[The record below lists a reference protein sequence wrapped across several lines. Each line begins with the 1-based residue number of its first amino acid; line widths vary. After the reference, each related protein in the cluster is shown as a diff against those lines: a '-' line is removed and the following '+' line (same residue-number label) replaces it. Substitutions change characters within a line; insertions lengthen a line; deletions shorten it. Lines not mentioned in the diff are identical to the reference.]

1 MPRVYP
7 GLYDRYDDASR
18 AVADLHAA
26 GVPADDISLI
36 RSNVDQSY
44 VPVETEPTPAGTGA
58 KIGTVLGGGLGLL
71 TGLGIMAIPGVG
83 PVVAAGWLA
92 STIAGA
98 AVGAVA
104 GAATGGIVG
113 ALTEHGVSE
122 EHAHVYAEGVRRG
135 GTLVTARGD
144 ENSRLHAGSDL
155 SPHRRGRSGRPR
167 ARLQGRRLDVL
178 RPGRAAVH
186 ARRGQAR
193 TRPPHPAQGGGVGA

>member
-1 MPRVYP
+1 MPRIYP
-7 GLYDRYDDASR
+7 GLYDRYDDANR
-18 AVADLHAA
+18 AVADLHTA
-26 GVPADDISLI
+26 GVPVDDISLI
-36 RSNVDQSY
+36 RSNADAAY
-44 VPVETEPTPAGTGA
+44 VPTTTEPTPAGTGA
-58 KIGTVLGGGLGLL
+58 KIGTVLGGGVGLL
-71 TGLGIMAIPGVG
+71 TGLGLMAIPGVG

-144 ENSRLHAGSDL
+144 ETLGSTLDPIYRRTGAVDL
-155 SPHRRGRSGRPR
+155 DAR
-167 ARLQGRRLDVL
+167 ARAYKGEGWSRFDPDAPPYTPEEVKRERDRYL
-178 RPGRAAVH
+178 PPKAAE
-186 ARRGQAR
+186 
-193 TRPPHPAQGGGVGA
+193 

>member
-7 GLYDRYDDASR
+7 GLYDRYDDANR

-26 GVPADDISLI
+26 GIPADDISLI
-36 RSNVDQSY
+36 RSNADAAY
-44 VPVETEPTPAGTGA
+44 VPTTTEPTPAGTGA
-58 KIGTVLGGGLGLL
+58 KIGTVLGGGVGLL
-71 TGLGIMAIPGVG
+71 TGLGLMAIPGVG

-113 ALTEHGVSE
+113 ALTEHGVPE

-144 ENSRLHAGSDL
+144 ETLGATLD
-155 SPHRRGRSGRPR
+155 PIYRRTGAVDPEAR
-167 ARLQGRRLDVL
+167 ARAYKGEGWSRFDPDAPPYTPDEVKRERDRYL
-178 RPGRAAVH
+178 PPKAAE
-186 ARRGQAR
+186 
-193 TRPPHPAQGGGVGA
+193 

>member
-1 MPRVYP
+1 MPRIYP
-7 GLYDRYDDASR
+7 GLYDRYDDANR

-26 GVPADDISLI
+26 GVPVDDISLI
-36 RSNVDQSY
+36 RSNADAAY
-44 VPVETEPTPAGTGA
+44 VPTTTEPTPAGTGA
-58 KIGTVLGGGLGLL
+58 KIGTVLGGGVGLL
-71 TGLGIMAIPGVG
+71 TGLGLMAIPGVG

-113 ALTEHGVSE
+113 ALTEHGVPE

-144 ENSRLHAGSDL
+144 ENLGKTLDPIYRRTGAVDL
-155 SPHRRGRSGRPR
+155 DAR
-167 ARLQGRRLDVL
+167 ARAYKGEGWSRFDPDAPPYTPDEVKRERDRYL
-178 RPGRAAVH
+178 PPKAAE
-186 ARRGQAR
+186 
-193 TRPPHPAQGGGVGA
+193 

>member
-1 MPRVYP
+1 MPRIYP
-7 GLYDRYDDASR
+7 GLYDRYDDANR

-26 GVPADDISLI
+26 GVPVDDISLI
-36 RSNVDQSY
+36 RSNADAAY
-44 VPVETEPTPAGTGA
+44 VPTTTEPTPAGTGA
-58 KIGTVLGGGLGLL
+58 KIGTVLGGGVGLL
-71 TGLGIMAIPGVG
+71 TGLGLMAIPGVG

-113 ALTEHGVSE
+113 ALTEHGVPE

-144 ENSRLHAGSDL
+144 ENLGKTLDPIYRRTGAVDL
-155 SPHRRGRSGRPR
+155 DER
-167 ARLQGRRLDVL
+167 ARAYKGEGWSRFDPDAPPYTPDEVKRERDRYL
-178 RPGRAAVH
+178 PPKAAE
-186 ARRGQAR
+186 
-193 TRPPHPAQGGGVGA
+193 

>member
-1 MPRVYP
+1 MPRIYP
-7 GLYDRYDDASR
+7 GLYDRYDDANR

-26 GVPADDISLI
+26 GVPVDDISLI
-36 RSNVDQSY
+36 RSNADAAY
-44 VPVETEPTPAGTGA
+44 VPTATEPTPAGTGA
-58 KIGTVLGGGLGLL
+58 KIGTVLGGGVGLL
-71 TGLGIMAIPGVG
+71 TGLGLMAIPGVG

-113 ALTEHGVSE
+113 ALTEHGVPE

-144 ENSRLHAGSDL
+144 ENLGKTLDPIYRRTGAVDL
-155 SPHRRGRSGRPR
+155 DAR
-167 ARLQGRRLDVL
+167 ARAYKGEGWSRFDPDAPPYTPEEVKRERDRYL
-178 RPGRAAVH
+178 PPKAAE
-186 ARRGQAR
+186 
-193 TRPPHPAQGGGVGA
+193 